1 MYRLI
6 ESIKLQNRQ
15 FQHIEWHN
23 RRFNEA
29 SRQLFGLQDEVDL
42 ADVID
47 IPEKLTNEVYKC
59 RVLYGK
65 EVEVVEFHPYTPRDV
80 RTLQLLEDNTID
92 YAYKYE
98 DRRVFDDLMSRKG
111 QADDILI
118 AKNGCITDT
127 SYSNIVFF
135 DGEKWITPYTYLL
148 NGTQRQRLLAEG
160 VIFQAKVTISDLKNF
175 PLAKPINALLDF
187 EKTPFLSIKI

>member
-6 ESIKLQNRQ
+6 ESIKLQDRQ
-15 FQHIEWHN
+15 LQNIEWHN

-29 SRQLFGLQDEVDL
+29 RRQLFGLHEEVNL
-42 ADVID
+42 ADVIA
-47 IPEKLTNEVYKC
+47 IPENLTSAVFKC
-59 RVLYGK
+59 RILYGK
-65 EVEVVEFHPYTPRDV
+65 EVEVVEFQPYTPRDV
-80 RTLQLLEDNTID
+80 RTLQLLEDNAID

-98 DRRVFDDLMSRKG
+98 DRRVFDDLMSHKG

-118 AKNGCITDT
+118 ANNGCITDT
-127 SYSNIVFF
+127 SYSNVVFF
-135 DGEKWITPYTYLL
+135 DGEKWITPDTYLL

-160 VIFQAKVTISDLKNF
+160 VIFQARIMISDLKNF

-187 EKTPFLSIKI
+187 EKTPFVSIKI